1 MPLLIEKHPGYMY
14 LRDFFPTNNY
24 HLGNIG
30 IVRPNKVDSGEII
43 IPLWVVTNTNDR
55 QGEILFT

>member
-1 MPLLIEKHPGYMY
+1 MPLLREKHPGYMY

-24 HLGNIG
+24 HLGNIDMG
-30 IVRPNKVDSGEII
+30 RPNKVDSGEII

-55 QGEILFT
+55 